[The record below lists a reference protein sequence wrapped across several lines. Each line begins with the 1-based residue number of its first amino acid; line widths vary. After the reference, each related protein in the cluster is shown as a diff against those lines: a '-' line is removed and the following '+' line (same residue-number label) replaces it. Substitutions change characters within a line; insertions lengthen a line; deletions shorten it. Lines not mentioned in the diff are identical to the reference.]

1 MTFTITLQEIIL
13 ILLFMLGTAIG
24 IYLIVVLKNA
34 NQLIINTNKT
44 LSDNRQNIDRL
55 LMHLEEFSNNTTLL
69 TQELK
74 KQFEKNEKAVKSII
88 TGADSMLAISDTTDH
103 LRILAASFTEI
114 IEAVK
119 RFFKK

>member
-13 ILLFMLGTAIG
+13 IFLFMLATVIG
-24 IYLIVVLKNA
+24 IYLIIVLKNA

-44 LSDNRQNIDRL
+44 LSDNRRNIDRL
-55 LMHLEEFSNNTTLL
+55 LMHLEEFSSNTTLL
-69 TQELK
+69 AEELK

-88 TGADSMLAISDTTDH
+88 TGADSILAISDTTEH
-103 LRILAASFTEI
+103 LRILATSFTEM
-114 IEAVK
+114 IEAFK

>member
-1 MTFTITLQEIIL
+1 MTFTITLQEIVL
-13 ILLFMLGTAIG
+13 TLLFMLGTAIG

-44 LSDNRQNIDRL
+44 LIDNRRNIDRL
-55 LMHLEEFSNNTTLL
+55 LMHLEEFSNNTTFL
-69 TQELK
+69 THELK
-74 KQFEKNEKAVKSII
+74 KQFEKNENIVKSIFS
-88 TGADSMLAISDTTDH
+88 GADSMLAISDTTDH
-103 LRILAASFTEI
+103 LRILAASFTEM